1 MSIISKPSGRRC
13 DSYETQQCNGQHHH
27 ESRSVDAFDVPHLLR
42 LALSLREL
50 PGKCHGSS
58 HFKISDN
65 FAEWLDY
72 HLENNWGLG
81 LA

>member
-1 MSIISKPSGRRC
+1 MSIISKSLGRSC
-13 DSYETQQCNGQHHH
+13 DGYETQQCNGQHHH
-27 ESRSVDAFDVPHLLR
+27 ERRLVDVFGVPHLLR
-42 LALSLREL
+42 LVLSLREL

-58 HFKISDN
+58 RFKTSDN

-72 HLENNWGLG
+72 QLKNNWGLG